1 MGITQT
7 IENIGSEITVRI
19 GEIYNAITVSEDKT
33 ITFLLSV
40 FILTFYVYVLVLFY
54 SRLSKRD
61 MFTVYLEDKHALGKV
76 FEIGSY
82 ILKNLILFPIYI
94 IFWFLF
100 VSYTLIFLSSVNFEQ
115 ILLVAA
121 LVLAVIRCLAY
132 LDETAAIEM
141 AKLLPLTF
149 VAAVLLDPAMLE
161 RQPFPS
167 EQIIR
172 GTFVPIVVFYLKLI
186 IGFEIA
192 LRLIYDVFIFFGYKN
207 PSSQKKENDARRR

>member
-7 IENIGSEITVRI
+7 VESIGSEITIRI
-19 GEIYNAITVSEDKT
+19 GEIYNTITASEDKT
-33 ITFLLSV
+33 IAFLLSV
-40 FILTFYVYVLVLFY
+40 VILTFYVYVLVLFY

-61 MFTVYLEDKHALGKV
+61 MFTVHLEDKHGLGKV

-82 ILKNLILFPIYI
+82 ILKNLVLFPIYVV
-94 IFWFLF
+94 FWFLF
-100 VSYTLIFLSSVNFEQ
+100 VSYTLIFLSSVNFEH

-121 LVLAVIRCLAY
+121 LVLATIRGLAY
-132 LDETAAIEM
+132 LDEAASIEM

-172 GTFVPIVVFYLKLI
+172 ETFVPLVVFYLKLI

-192 LRLIYDVFIFFGYKN
+192 LRLVYDIFIFFGYRN
-207 PSSQKKENDARRR
+207 SSQKKEDNTRRR